1 MIYDKTNEVIE
12 SFKDPTLFC
21 LFEPIGFEE
30 AIQDKRWKYAMDEE
44 IKSIQKNDT
53 WELVNLP
60 IGQKAI
66 HVKWVYKANKNS
78 KGEVEST

>member
-1 MIYDKTNEVIE
+1 MRSLQEIYDETKKVTE
-12 SFKDPTLFC
+12 SLKDPTLFC
-21 LFEPIGFEE
+21 LFEAISFEE
-30 AIQDKRWKYAMDEE
+30 AIQDKRWKGAMDEE

-66 HVKWVYKANKNS
+66 GVK
-78 KGEVEST
+78 